1 MTISLT
7 NELQEIIE
15 RSKKYINYAETIAKN
30 SKEALQIIRQTSK
43 NQRNQVLTNLI
54 DLMSKK
60 ENQEY
65 LIEQNQIDVD
75 NAQKNQLA
83 PALIDRLRLSKKR
96 IEEMIQALQDI
107 VNLPDP
113 VGEIIKGYTL
123 PNGIELI
130 QKRVPLG
137 SIFTVYESRPNVTID
152 VGALCIKSGN
162 SVILRGGKEA
172 FYSNKAL
179 YEFFKQALIQANL
192 SEKIIQF
199 VEETDRA
206 CMFALLQMDRYIDLV
221 VPRGGEALI
230 QFVSSN
236 TKIPVV
242 KHDKGVCNLYIDES
256 AILEKAITIS
266 INAKLQRPSVCNAI
280 ENLLIHEKFSYAKEL
295 LEALHNA
302 GAQLLGCEKTRKIFP
317 QTKPIEDPD
326 KEYSTE
332 YLDNRLSVKIVSNLD
347 EVVSFIYKYGSG
359 HSEGIVAENYSVIEE
374 FQKRIDSAGIFINC
388 STRFHDGGQM
398 GMGAE
403 IGISTQ
409 RMHVRGPMGL
419 KDLTTTMYIL
429 KGNGQIRT

>member
-1 MTISLT
+1 MTISLS

-15 RSKKYINYAETIAKN
+15 RSKNYIHYAETIAKN
-30 SKEALQIIRQTSK
+30 SKEAFQIIRQTSK

-54 DLMSKK
+54 DLMSQK

-75 NAQKNQLA
+75 IAQKNQLA

-96 IEEMIQALQDI
+96 IVEMIQAVQDI

-206 CMFALLQMDRYIDLV
+206 CMFALLQMDQYIDLV

-236 TKIPVV
+236 TRIPVV

-256 AILEKAITIS
+256 AILDKAISIS

-280 ENLLIHEKFSYAKEL
+280 ENLLIHEKFPYTKEL

-302 GAQLLGCEKTRKIFP
+302 GAELLGCERTVQIFP
-317 QTKPIEDPD
+317 KTKLIEDPD

-332 YLDNRLSVKIVSNLD
+332 YLDNRLSVKIVSDLD
-347 EVVSFIYKYGSG
+347 EVVSFIYKYGSS

-419 KDLTTTMYIL
+419 KDLTTTMYVL

>member
-15 RSKKYINYAETIAKN
+15 RSKKYISYAETIAKN
-30 SKEALQIIRQTSK
+30 SKEAFQIIRQTSK

-256 AILEKAITIS
+256 AILDKAITIS

-280 ENLLIHEKFSYAKEL
+280 ENLLIHEKFPYAKEL
-295 LEALHNA
+295 LEALYNA
-302 GAQLLGCEKTRKIFP
+302 GAQLLGCEKTRIIFP
-317 QTKPIEDPD
+317 QAKPIEDPD